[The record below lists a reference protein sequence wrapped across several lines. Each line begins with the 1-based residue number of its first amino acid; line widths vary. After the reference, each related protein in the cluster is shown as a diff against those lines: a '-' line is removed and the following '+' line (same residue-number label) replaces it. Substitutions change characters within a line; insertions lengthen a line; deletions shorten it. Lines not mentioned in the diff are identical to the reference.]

1 MPQYLLTVVEP
12 STGEMPEPE
21 ALQRLAAEGMVYL
34 ANSMNPLRLEGQ
46 KTVAMEIVQ
55 QFDWQV
61 PDWIILPSGNL
72 GNASALHAGFK
83 LMRELGVITKF
94 PRLVVAQ
101 AENANPLYRAWSEGK
116 RKRVPAD
123 HHRDRRRGR
132 SRR

>member
-1 MPQYLLTVVEP
+1 MLGLDTDFDGCMEIV
-12 STGEMPEPE
+12 
-21 ALQRLAAEGMVYL
+21 QRLAAEGLVYL

-83 LMRELGVITKF
+83 LMRELGVITKY

-101 AENANPLYRAWSEGK
+101 AKNANPLLP
-116 RKRVPAD
+116 RVE
-123 HHRDRRRGR
+123 
-132 SRR
+132 